1 MFETKRT
8 TVLFTVLAAVL
19 GALCLSVAV
28 VDAAVAVAAPG
39 AAAVPVA
46 APAVAAPA
54 QHHLKIYHCKAAA
67 GQKPLA
73 TIKRIEIN
81 NSTTYPIVLKRGQ
94 NATIEIEFKSHS
106 KITGFSTS
114 IAGELNGKL
123 VPFQVSKDN
132 TIDHIFEHKTNK
144 KASAMLRNKDYKY
157 VNSMH
162 VKHEYPQVSVIV
174 NYKLLTEKKTIFCF
188 TFPAKIV

>member
-1 MFETKRT
+1 MCSARF
-8 TVLFTVLAAVL
+8 V
-19 GALCLSVAV
+19 SVAV
-28 VDAAVAVAAPG
+28 VEAAVAAAPG
-39 AAAVPVA
+39 PQV
-46 APAVAAPA
+46 A
-54 QHHLKIYHCKAAA
+54 QHPQTPPSLKIYHCKGAP

-81 NSTTYPIVLKRGQ
+81 NHTTYPIVLKRGH
-94 NATIEIEFKSHS
+94 NATIEIEFKSLS

-144 KASAMLRNKDYKY
+144 RASAMLRNKDYRY